1 MEYEEILNPSDNFDI
16 YCLHFVATKL
26 LSEAVD
32 GFMRGWNA
40 HPISTESNFTPNQLF
55 VIGLMRLRMSGLQH
69 EELIQSDV
77 TNKLA
82 EREANM
88 LAELSYENR
97 VVVPP
102 FACPLSPNH
111 ELLLTSQFNPNIV
124 TLANLKENY
133 LKVKSLAQLLSI
145 INL

>member
-1 MEYEEILNPSDNFDI
+1 
-16 YCLHFVATKL
+16 
-26 LSEAVD
+26 
-32 GFMRGWNA
+32 
-40 HPISTESNFTPNQLF
+40 
-55 VIGLMRLRMSGLQH
+55 MSGLQH
-69 EELIQSDV
+69 EVLIQSDV

-82 EREANM
+82 EREANNM
-88 LAELSYENR
+88 LAELSYENP

>member
-1 MEYEEILNPSDNFDI
+1 ME
-16 YCLHFVATKL
+16 
-26 LSEAVD
+26 
-32 GFMRGWNA
+32 
-40 HPISTESNFTPNQLF
+40 
-55 VIGLMRLRMSGLQH
+55 
-69 EELIQSDV
+69 V

-82 EREANM
+82 EMEANK

-97 VVVPP
+97 MVFPP

-111 ELLLTSQFNPNIV
+111 ELLLFSQFNPNSV

-133 LKVKSLAQLLSI
+133 LKMKIFAQLLSI

>member
-1 MEYEEILNPSDNFDI
+1 
-16 YCLHFVATKL
+16 
-26 LSEAVD
+26 
-32 GFMRGWNA
+32 
-40 HPISTESNFTPNQLF
+40 
-55 VIGLMRLRMSGLQH
+55 MSGLHH
-69 EELIQSDV
+69 EELIQSEV
-77 TNKLA
+77 TNTLA

-102 FACPLSPNH
+102 FSCPLSPNH
-111 ELLLTSQFNPNIV
+111 ELLLTSQFNPNNV

-133 LKVKSLAQLLSI
+133 LKVKILAQLLSI

>member
-1 MEYEEILNPSDNFDI
+1 LEYEGILNHDI

-102 FACPLSPNH
+102 EHAPYPQIMNFFSLLSLILTLSP
-111 ELLLTSQFNPNIV
+111 IG
-124 TLANLKENY
+124 
-133 LKVKSLAQLLSI
+133 
-145 INL
+145 